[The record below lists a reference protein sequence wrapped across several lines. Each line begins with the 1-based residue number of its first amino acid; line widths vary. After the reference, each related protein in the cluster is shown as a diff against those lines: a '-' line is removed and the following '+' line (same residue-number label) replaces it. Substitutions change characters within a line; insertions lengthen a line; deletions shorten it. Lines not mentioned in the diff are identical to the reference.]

1 MYVSRWFW
9 PTVKLLPL
17 DLSGDL
23 TDYEFLLKLC
33 QQMND
38 LLAATTEL
46 AGQVKINTEAIEALQ
61 TDVNNILTELE
72 KVKNGDYVSL
82 YLDSIINYIDNNLEG
97 LVGRVVKYIIFG
109 LSQDGH
115 FVAMIPSTWD
125 FIHFNTVMDYSSP
138 QYGHLVLQW

>member
-38 LLAATTEL
+38 LLAATTEI

>member
-46 AGQVKINTEAIEALQ
+46 AGQVKINTEAIDALQ

-115 FVAMIPSTWD
+115 FVAMVPSTWD

>member
-46 AGQVKINTEAIEALQ
+46 AGQVKINTEAIDALQ

-115 FVAMIPSTWD
+115 FVAMIPSTWN

-138 QYGHLVLQW
+138 QYGHLILQW

>member
-38 LLAATTEL
+38 LLAATTEI

-115 FVAMIPSTWD
+115 FVAMVPSTWD

>member
-38 LLAATTEL
+38 LLSATTEL
-46 AGQVKINTEAIEALQ
+46 AGQVKINTEAIDALQ

-82 YLDSIINYIDNNLEG
+82 YLDSIITYIDNNLEG
-97 LVGRVVKYIIFG
+97 IVGRVVKYIIFG

-115 FVAMIPSTWD
+115 FVAMIPSTWE

>member
-23 TDYEFLLKLC
+23 TDYEILLKLC
-33 QQMND
+33 QQIND
-38 LLAATTEL
+38 LLTATTEL

-82 YLDSIINYIDNNLEG
+82 YLDSIINYIDSNLKG

-138 QYGHLVLQW
+138 QYGHLILQW

>member
-33 QQMND
+33 QQIND
-38 LLAATTEL
+38 LLTATTEL

-82 YLDSIINYIDNNLEG
+82 YLDSIINYIDSNLKG

-138 QYGHLVLQW
+138 QYGHLILQW